1 MLSSNKTLTL
11 IGEELLNFLDALGEV
26 TEAIIFRPHAI
37 RVDGTIMPRSSYYGK
52 LRKFEHL
59 NLVKQ
64 SQKTGPSTFVL
75 TEKGKQLFRS
85 ALKRKKRNDGLSTLI
100 IFDIPI
106 KFNRERTTFRRFL
119 NRHGYTL
126 IQKSALIG
134 PWEISSQI
142 RDLAKELK
150 ISDHITIFGVKKEL
164 F

>member
-1 MLSSNKTLTL
+1 MLRSNKTITL
-11 IGEELLNFLDALGEV
+11 VGEELLNFLVALGEV
-26 TEAIIFRPHAI
+26 TETIIFRPYAI
-37 RVDGTIMPRSSYYGK
+37 RIDGTIMPRSSYYTK

-64 SQKTGPSTFVL
+64 SQKNGPGTFVF
-75 TEKGKQLFRS
+75 TEKGRQLFSS
-85 ALKRKKRNDGLSTLI
+85 ALKRKRRSDGLSTLI

-106 KFNRERTTFRRFL
+106 KFNRERTAFRRFL

-126 IQKSALIG
+126 IQKSALMG

-142 RDLAKELK
+142 QDLAKELK
-150 ISDHITIFGVKKEL
+150 ISQYITIFGVKKEL